1 MRKSRRYLF
10 RAKLALHVQQAEVV
24 EWALE
29 MTPDFLCV
37 FFSHILR
44 PPHINRMLA
53 VAFYQTR
60 KKVRQFRLM
69 FCELMLNSPPKQFT
83 ILIIGIDLHELSV

>member
-1 MRKSRRYLF
+1 MQKSRRYLF

-24 EWALE
+24 EWVLE

-44 PPHINRMLA
+44 PPHINRMFA

-60 KKVRQFRLM
+60 KKSVLVSINV
-69 FCELMLNSPPKQFT
+69 LLTN
-83 ILIIGIDLHELSV
+83 DELSSKTANYIDYMNILT